1 MTEPCNQKPG
11 SARQI
16 CVYGTKGVYIPA
28 VAAVAAALA
37 GIVGCATAGSSGSPL
52 ASTSIS
58 ASSSSAVPAGA
69 SGRPA
74 PAATSTSPVPAPTV
88 PSPSA
93 FAGSASAQPA
103 KTATAPAASTT
114 PAPGRST
121 LQKTLLTQAD
131 SGLTIRLPVG
141 AEVTVVL
148 SSGSQG
154 TMWDRPA
161 ASDGAVVRVS
171 VSGGYPSHL
180 PAQAVFRAVAPGT
193 SQLTSQSDLPC
204 FHQTPRCMVATQVW
218 HVTVVV
224 PAVTA
229 IPSSSNT

>member
-1 MTEPCNQKPG
+1 
-11 SARQI
+11 
-16 CVYGTKGVYIPA
+16 
-28 VAAVAAALA
+28 VA
-37 GIVGCATAGSSGSPL
+37 
-52 ASTSIS
+52 
-58 ASSSSAVPAGA
+58 
-69 SGRPA
+69 
-74 PAATSTSPVPAPTV
+74 
-88 PSPSA
+88 SPSA
-93 FAGSASAQPA
+93 FASAGSASALPA
-103 KTATAPAASTT
+103 KTATVPAASTV
-114 PAPGRST
+114 PAPGRSI

-148 SSGSQG
+148 SSPGSQG
-154 TMWDRPA
+154 TMWDQPA
-161 ASDGAVVRVS
+161 ASGGAVVRVS

-180 PAQAVFRAVAPGT
+180 PVQAVFRAVAPGT